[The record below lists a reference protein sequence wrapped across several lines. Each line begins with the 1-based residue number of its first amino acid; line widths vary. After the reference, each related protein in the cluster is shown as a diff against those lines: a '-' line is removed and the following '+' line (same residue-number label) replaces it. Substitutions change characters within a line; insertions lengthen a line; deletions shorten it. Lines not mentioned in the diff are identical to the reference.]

1 MIRSFLAIELPTLIA
16 ERLQKLQEDL
26 KASDA
31 DVRWVDPKNIH
42 LTLKFFGSI
51 EESQIDSIL
60 QSIEIS
66 VQSKQPF
73 WVSVRGMGAFPHPK
87 NPRVIW
93 VGLVEGKEVLVQFQ
107 KQLEASLEKVGFQ
120 TEDRSFHPHLTL
132 GRVRSSRGKGSL
144 AAKIEKYR
152 EEDIGTFQV
161 ERVTLFQSDLKP
173 SGPVYIPLRELHLCR

>member
-1 MIRSFLAIELPTLIA
+1 MIRSFLAIELPTKIA
-16 ERLQKLQEDL
+16 EKLQKLQEDL
-26 KASDA
+26 KTSDA
-31 DVRWVDPKNIH
+31 DVRWGNPKSIH
-42 LTLKFFGSI
+42 LTLKFFGNI

-60 QSIEIS
+60 QSIEIP
-66 VQSKQPF
+66 VQSSQPF
-73 WVSVRGMGAFPHPK
+73 WVSARGMGAFPHPK

-93 VGLVEGKEVLVQFQ
+93 VGLVEGKEELIQFQ

-144 AAKIEKYR
+144 ASKIEKYR

-161 ERVTLFQSDLKP
+161 EGVTLFQSDLKP
-173 SGPVYIPLRELHLCR
+173 SGPVYTPLRELRLGH